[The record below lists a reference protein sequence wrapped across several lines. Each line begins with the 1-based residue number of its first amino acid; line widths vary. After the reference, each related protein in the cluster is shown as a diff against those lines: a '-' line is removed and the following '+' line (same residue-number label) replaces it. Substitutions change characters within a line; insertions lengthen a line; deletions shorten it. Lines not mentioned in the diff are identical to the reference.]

1 MLMSLNE
8 KNTMSEWQK
17 KVQTLISFMRFD
29 GFYNCAVHVSKKEN
43 ANKRGDRMKKRWW
56 GGNGSDAMFIRE
68 FVY

>member
-1 MLMSLNE
+1 
-8 KNTMSEWQK
+8 
-17 KVQTLISFMRFD
+17 MRFD

-43 ANKRGDRMKKRWW
+43 SNKRGDRMKKKAMR